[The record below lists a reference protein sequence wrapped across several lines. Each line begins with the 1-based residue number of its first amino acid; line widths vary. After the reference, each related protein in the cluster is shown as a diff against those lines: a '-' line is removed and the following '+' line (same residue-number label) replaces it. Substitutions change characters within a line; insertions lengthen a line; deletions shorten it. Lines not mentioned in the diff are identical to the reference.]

1 MAADTLNM
9 DLLRQLCELPG
20 IPGREEAVRDFV
32 REQLT
37 PLVDEVSVDELG
49 NLIGVRHGQGG
60 PRVMLAAHLDE
71 IGFMVKHIDD
81 KGFLRLQATGG
92 FDVSRLPA
100 QRVIV
105 HASSGEQFRGPLN
118 VAGKPL
124 HMTPLN
130 EQKPPTVD
138 DLFVD
143 IGLSADEAREH
154 VESGDMVTLYRELE
168 WSGHNVMAKS
178 LDDRV
183 GIFVMLEALRAL
195 DGPTQAEIIA
205 VATVQ
210 EEVGTRGAGVAA
222 FAYEPDV
229 ALALDI
235 SPAGDYAGAPE
246 ETAGLWLGK
255 GVGIKA
261 MDMSTISSY
270 PLNLHLKQLARD
282 NGIPFQME
290 ILVRGGTDAGAMQ
303 RARSGAPASTLSI
316 PVRYAHTVNE
326 TCSPADVRATIDL
339 LALFLEHAHEGDF
352 RET

>member
-1 MAADTLNM
+1 MATTDLNI
-9 DLLRQLCELPG
+9 DLLRQICELPG